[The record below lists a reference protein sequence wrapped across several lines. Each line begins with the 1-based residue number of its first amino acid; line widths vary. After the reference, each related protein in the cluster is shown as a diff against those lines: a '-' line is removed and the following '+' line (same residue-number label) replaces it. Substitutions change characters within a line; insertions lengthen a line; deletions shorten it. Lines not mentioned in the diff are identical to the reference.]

1 MKIFTDLVFVFIMYS
16 LCSMALAACGP
27 VYVCS
32 LARRGSSS
40 QKYCEAFHRTFP
52 VPLSLPVL
60 HFFYSFTNIIALDS
74 CDYLVF
80 CFSSTVTSNDRELFL
95 KSCAKCPKHLIV
107 YLCFLSNIN
116 SIIFQEPE
124 KAVVCEYWFNSGSTV
139 GLESPLTMCIQT
151 DCARRKGRRRGRGGA
166 PNRKTSG
173 QGEPTTGS

>member
-1 MKIFTDLVFVFIMYS
+1 MRDRCIASCWGLITHFRRPLQFGASEWFGSNRASNTTASWNADSKENLFSSYWPRQDVAIQLGVVRLTTHFYKIFTDLVFVFIMYS

-60 HFFYSFTNIIALDS
+60 HFFYSFTNIIVLDS

-80 CFSSTVTSNDRELFL
+80 CLSSTVTSNDREVFL
-95 KSCAKCPKHLIV
+95 KSCAKCP
-107 YLCFLSNIN
+107 
-116 SIIFQEPE
+116 
-124 KAVVCEYWFNSGSTV
+124 ST
-139 GLESPLTMCIQT
+139 L
-151 DCARRKGRRRGRGGA
+151 
-166 PNRKTSG
+166 
-173 QGEPTTGS
+173 

>member
-1 MKIFTDLVFVFIMYS
+1 MQHGFGGLWSCVCMQP
-16 LCSMALAACGP
+16 CSEGIELTEILRSFP
-27 VYVCS
+27 PDIPCS
-32 LARRGSSS
+32 IIPPCPTFLLLFHKHHSFGFLWLSGFLFL
-40 QKYCEAFHRTFP
+40 FHRHKQW
-52 VPLSLPVL
+52 SG
-60 HFFYSFTNIIALDS
+60 IISEKLRK
-74 CDYLVF
+74 V
-80 CFSSTVTSNDRELFL
+80 
-95 KSCAKCPKHLIV
+95 PKHLIV

-151 DCARRKGRRRGRGGA
+151 DCARRKGRRGGRGGT

>member
-1 MKIFTDLVFVFIMYS
+1 MASSRCSYSAVFSKIDHTPLQGMKIFTDLVFVFIMYS

-60 HFFYSFTNIIALDS
+60 HFFYSFTNIIVLDS

-95 KSCAKCPKHLIV
+95 KSYEKCPKHLIV
-107 YLCFLSNIN
+107 YLCFLGNIN
-116 SIIFQEPE
+116 SIIF
-124 KAVVCEYWFNSGSTV
+124 
-139 GLESPLTMCIQT
+139 
-151 DCARRKGRRRGRGGA
+151 
-166 PNRKTSG
+166 
-173 QGEPTTGS
+173 

>member
-1 MKIFTDLVFVFIMYS
+1 MASSRCSYSAVFSKIDHTPLQGMKIFTDLVFVFIMYS

-60 HFFYSFTNIIALDS
+60 HFFYSFTNIIVLDS

-80 CFSSTVTSNDRELFL
+80 CLSSTITSNDREEVAQSAQAPL
-95 KSCAKCPKHLIV
+95 V

-116 SIIFQEPE
+116 SIIFQEPP
-124 KAVVCEYWFNSGSTV
+124 KAVVCEY
-139 GLESPLTMCIQT
+139 
-151 DCARRKGRRRGRGGA
+151 
-166 PNRKTSG
+166 
-173 QGEPTTGS
+173 